1 MRCGYFD
8 CFSGAAG
15 DMILAAM
22 VHAGLAVET
31 LHDVVR
37 RLRLPGV
44 TVHAEPVR
52 RGGFAATHVKI
63 EVGPEARKHH
73 RHLPDILAL
82 IDGAGLS
89 AGVTARARQVFT
101 RLAEAEATVHG
112 IPVEKVHFHEV
123 GAADAIVDIVGACAG
138 VEALGL
144 ETITCSPIP
153 TGSGTVQ
160 CEHGTLPVPA
170 PATAELLRGVP
181 LAACDEPGELTTP
194 TGAAVLTTL
203 AESFGP
209 LPAMRMTSIG
219 CGAGTR
225 ENRSRPNVLRLLIG
239 EQSQTLPDEEDR
251 VVVLETQLDDATGQ
265 TIAFA
270 IARLLAAGA
279 LDAFALPIVMK
290 KGRPGQLLTV
300 LCAREAV
307 PALEDVLFGETTT
320 FGIRQFECLRHK
332 LAREHVSVQTR
343 FGPIR
348 VKVGRRGTQV
358 VQAWPEF
365 EDCAAAAHEKGV
377 PLRTVQDAALR
388 EWTERYGDQHDR
400 RDG

>member
-22 VHAGLAVET
+22 IHAGLPADT
-31 LHDVVR
+31 LHDVVA
-37 RLRLPGV
+37 RLRLPEVAVQVG
-44 TVHAEPVR
+44 AVR
-52 RGGFAATHVKI
+52 RGGLAATHVKVV
-63 EVGPEARKHH
+63 VGPAAQQQH
-73 RHLPDILAL
+73 RHLPDILTL
-82 IDGAGLS
+82 IDAARLS
-89 AGVTARARQVFT
+89 PDVAQRASRVFT
-101 RLAEAEATVHG
+101 RLAEAEAAVHG
-112 IPVEKVHFHEV
+112 VAVEKIHFHEV

-144 ETITCSPIP
+144 ESITCSPLP

-194 TGAAVLTTL
+194 TAAALLTTL
-203 AESFGP
+203 AASFGP
-209 LPAMRMTSIG
+209 MPPMQITSIG
-219 CGAGTR
+219 YGAGTR

-239 EQSQTLPDEEDR
+239 NQASTSGDQEDR
-251 VVVLETQLDDATGQ
+251 VVVLETQVDDTTGQ
-265 TIAFA
+265 TVAFA
-270 IARLLAAGA
+270 IARLLEAGA

-290 KGRPGQLLTV
+290 KGRPGQLLTA
-300 LCAREAV
+300 LCPREAV
-307 PALEDVLFGETTT
+307 PALVAILFRETTT
-320 FGIRQFECLRHK
+320 FGIRQSECLRHK
-332 LAREHVSVQTR
+332 LAREQVAVQTR

-348 VKVGRRGTQV
+348 VKVGRRGGQV
-358 VQAWPEF
+358 VQAAPEF
-365 EDCAAAAHEKGV
+365 DDCAAAARENRV

-388 EWTERYGDQHDR
+388 VWTEQHGGEHNR